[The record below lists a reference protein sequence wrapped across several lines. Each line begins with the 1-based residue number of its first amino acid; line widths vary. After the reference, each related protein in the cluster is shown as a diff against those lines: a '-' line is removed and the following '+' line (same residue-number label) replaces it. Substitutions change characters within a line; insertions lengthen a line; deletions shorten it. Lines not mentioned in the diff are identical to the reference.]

1 MKRYSQRSGHTAMAE
16 LNVTPLL
23 DLAFVL
29 LIIFIITTPLLESN
43 IAVQLPV
50 GSKNDAQPV
59 DPKSIRTVS
68 IDRNGQVYL
77 DDKPIDLPVL
87 EQELAAF
94 RRVTPDAAV
103 VVRADKSLHLQ
114 QVFDVMDILQRVQ
127 ISRMRLENVTP

>member
-43 IAVQLPV
+43 IPLSLPV
-50 GSKNDAQPV
+50 SSDHANQPP

-68 IDRNGQVYL
+68 IDKSGRVYL
-77 DDKPIDLPVL
+77 ESKPIELPLL
-87 EQELAAF
+87 EEELAAF
-94 RRVTPDAAV
+94 RRNTPDAAV
-103 VVRADKSLHLQ
+103 VVRADKSLRYQ
-114 QVFDVMDILQRVQ
+114 QVVDVMDVLQRAQ
-127 ISRMRLENVTP
+127 ISRMHLENVAP

>member
-1 MKRYSQRSGHTAMAE
+1 MAE

-43 IAVQLPV
+43 IAMQLPT
-50 GSKNDAQPV
+50 GSAHNNQPV

-68 IDRNGQVYL
+68 IARNGQVYL
-77 DDKPIDLPVL
+77 ESKPIELPVL
-87 EQELAAF
+87 EQELITFKAN
-94 RRVTPDAAV
+94 TPEAAV
-103 VVRADKSLHLQ
+103 VVRADRTLHVQ
-114 QVFDVMDILQRVQ
+114 QLVDVMDILQRVQ

>member
-1 MKRYSQRSGHTAMAE
+1 MAE

-43 IAVQLPV
+43 IPLELPT
-50 GSKNDAQPV
+50 GSKNSAQPV

-77 DDKPIDLPVL
+77 ESKPVELPVL

-94 RRVTPDAAV
+94 RRDTPDAAV
-103 VVRADKSLHLQ
+103 VVRADKSLRYQ
-114 QVFDVMDILQRVQ
+114 QVIDVMDILQRVQ
-127 ISRMRLENVTP
+127 IGRMRLENVTP

>member
-43 IAVQLPV
+43 IPLSLPV
-50 GSKNDAQPV
+50 GSDHNNQPP

-68 IDRNGQVYL
+68 IDKGGRVYL
-77 DDKPIDLPVL
+77 ESKPIELPVL

-94 RRVTPDAAV
+94 RRNTPDAAV
-103 VVRADKSLHLQ
+103 VVRADKSLRYQ
-114 QVFDVMDILQRVQ
+114 QVVDVMDVLQRAQ
-127 ISRMRLENVTP
+127 ISRMHLENVAP

>member
-1 MKRYSQRSGHTAMAE
+1 MKRYSQQSGHTAMAT

-43 IAVQLPV
+43 IPMQLPV
-50 GSKNDAQPV
+50 GSENSSAPI

-77 DDKPIDLPVL
+77 ESRPIELPVL

-94 RRVTPDAAV
+94 RRDTPDAAV
-103 VVRADKSLHLQ
+103 VVRADKSLRYQ
-114 QVFDVMDILQRVQ
+114 QVVDVMDVLERAQ
-127 ISRMRLENVTP
+127 ISRLHLENVTQ

>member
-43 IAVQLPV
+43 VTLQLPTA
-50 GSKNDAQPV
+50 SQRPTPPV
-59 DPKSIRTVS
+59 DPKSIRTIS
-68 IDRNGQVYL
+68 ITRSGQIYL
-77 DDKPIDLPVL
+77 DNRPIDLPAL

-94 RRVTPDAAV
+94 KAEKPDAAV
-103 VVRADKSLHLQ
+103 IVRADKSLPYQ
-114 QVFDVMDILQRVQ
+114 QVVDILDVVQRTKIASIGFPTVG
-127 ISRMRLENVTP
+127 P

>member
-1 MKRYSQRSGHTAMAE
+1 MKRFSQRNGHSAMAE

-50 GSKNDAQPV
+50 GSKNEAAPV

-77 DDKPIDLPVL
+77 ESKPIELPVL
-87 EQELAAF
+87 QQELTTF
-94 RRVTPDAAV
+94 REQTPDAAV
-103 VVRADKSLHLQ
+103 VVRADRTLHVQ
-114 QVFDVMDILQRVQ
+114 QLVDVMDVLQQ
-127 ISRMRLENVTP
+127 AKIDKMRIDNITP